1 MRSLGSRVPR
11 GPSADAPRPEL
22 LQAGSPLSRR
32 FRRRQRLG
40 QYRIEECVAVGGFA
54 EVYKAYDTVEGIRV
68 ALKVP
73 HPHLTDRENLDAFRK
88 EVRLVASLDHPAIL
102 GIKTAGLVDGVF
114 VVVSAL
120 AEETLADRLTRR
132 ISRKRALEVMGSLLD
147 GLAYAHGRR
156 VIHCDVKPENVLLF
170 KGDRVRLAD
179 FGLARLALRT
189 LDASGSG
196 TVGYMAP
203 EQALG
208 RPSLRSD
215 VFSLGMILWRLMGG
229 GLPAWPYRWPY
240 DRLDRVRRGWS
251 DEVIRIARRATEVDE
266 AKRYADARALRAAFE
281 RARPRALRGQD
292 EGRA

>member
-1 MRSLGSRVPR
+1 M
-11 GPSADAPRPEL
+11 
-22 LQAGSPLSRR
+22 
-32 FRRRQRLG
+32 
-40 QYRIEECVAVGGFA
+40 GGFA

-132 ISRKRALEVMGSLLD
+132 ISRKRALEVMGALLD

-179 FGLARLALRT
+179 FGLARLALRTLDALQTCPGTEVT

-251 DEVIRIARRATEVDE
+251 EEMIRIARRATEVDE
-266 AKRYADARALRAAFE
+266 AKRFADARALRAAFE
-281 RARPRALRGQD
+281 RARPRALRGQ
-292 EGRA
+292 EGSRS